1 MVHAL
6 RDVKRGLAGFLVGCD
21 DHNAG
26 TTWINFVWNAPTGYS
41 DFEVTF
47 DGETEPISRNS
58 YFASGLNGGTPY
70 RFSVKTEASGG
81 RLSSALSTTVETTC
95 GSVGTA
101 CSIGSD
107 GVLYLFFGDGIHRV
121 DLEIAPGTYE
131 IGSPED
137 SAACEWERLANLQ
150 GTDDQVL
157 ESGGWR
163 DGLRVTIASSD
174 AAFYTF
180 GCGTWSLSS
189 GP

>member
-1 MVHAL
+1 M
-6 RDVKRGLAGFLVGCD
+6 GCD

-47 DGETEPISRNS
+47 DGETESISRNS
-58 YFASGLNGGTPY
+58 YFASGLNRGTPY

-81 RLSSALSTTVETTC
+81 RLSSAVSVTVEATC

-137 SAACEWERLANLQ
+137 SAACEWERLANLHRRS
-150 GTDDQVL
+150 GRPERRLGRRVESHHRLERCGVLHVWMRNVESIERSVTQVK
-157 ESGGWR
+157 
-163 DGLRVTIASSD
+163 
-174 AAFYTF
+174 
-180 GCGTWSLSS
+180 
-189 GP
+189 

>member
-1 MVHAL
+1 M
-6 RDVKRGLAGFLVGCD
+6 
-21 DHNAG
+21 
-26 TTWINFVWNAPTGYS
+26 
-41 DFEVTF
+41 
-47 DGETEPISRNS
+47 
-58 YFASGLNGGTPY
+58 
-70 RFSVKTEASGG
+70 SV
-81 RLSSALSTTVETTC
+81 TVETTC